1 LLTSYFQ
8 RRCFMKSIRPVVAI
22 LIAPFIV
29 WLLLA
34 LFISDETVIS
44 SQSGQ
49 GGMTPQAY
57 VPALMN
63 PEEPTPTPLPTPTP
77 TATPLPPPTTWLSYV
92 NWFRVQANL
101 TTVAENS
108 SWSNGGYLHGR
119 YMVKNDYIGHSED
132 PGNPWYTAEGLAAAQ
147 NGNVAVS
154 SSVSAS
160 DYSMINIWMTGP
172 FHAVGILDPKLHTTG
187 FGNYHEADG
196 GWQSGATLDVLRGR
210 GLVPASVTFPVRYP
224 RSDGQLWLLSYT
236 GGEYPN
242 PILGCGYSTPTGGPI
257 ILQLGTG
264 SLTPNVTA
272 YSLMQGST
280 PLTACVYDET
290 NYSFPG
296 DAPGQ
301 SLGRSV
307 LGSRDAIVM
316 IPQQPLQQGQI
327 YTVSITTN
335 GNTHTWSF
343 TAVAS
348 PVSVQEESSLI
359 EIR

>member
-1 LLTSYFQ
+1 
-8 RRCFMKSIRPVVAI
+8 MKSIRPIIAI

-29 WLLLA
+29 WLLLT
-34 LFISDETVIS
+34 LFVSDEMVVS
-44 SQSGQ
+44 LQAGQ

-63 PEEPTPTPLPTPTP
+63 PDEPTPTPMPTATP
-77 TATPLPPPTTWLSYV
+77 TATPLPPAPEWLSYV
-92 NWFRVQANL
+92 NLFRVEANL
-101 TTVAENS
+101 PIVGENS
-108 SWSNGGYLHGR
+108 SWSNGGNLHGR

-160 DYSMINIWMTGP
+160 DYSMINLWMTGP
-172 FHAVGILDPKLHTTG
+172 FHAVGIIDPKLHTSG
-187 FGNYHEADG
+187 FGHYHEAIG
-196 GWQSGATLDVLRGR
+196 TWRSGATLDVLRGR
-210 GLVPASVTFPVRYP
+210 GGVPGSVSYPVLYP
-224 RSDGQLWLLSYT
+224 RNGGQLWLLSYS

-242 PILGCGYSTPTGGPI
+242 PISGCGYSGTTGGPI
-257 ILQLGTG
+257 ILQLGSG
-264 SLTPNVTA
+264 GITPNVTA

-290 NYSFPG
+290 SYSFPG
-296 DAPGQ
+296 DSSGEA
-301 SLGRSV
+301 LGRSV
-307 LGSRDAIVM
+307 LGSRDAIIM
-316 IPQQPLQQGQI
+316 IPQLPLQQGQT

-343 TAVAS
+343 TAVTS
-348 PVSVQEESSLI
+348 PVSVPEETNLV

>member
-1 LLTSYFQ
+1 
-8 RRCFMKSIRPVVAI
+8 MKSIRPAVAL

-29 WLLLA
+29 WLLLT
-34 LFISDETVIS
+34 LFISDETMVS
-44 SQSGQ
+44 LQANQ

-63 PEEPTPTPLPTPTP
+63 PDEPTPTPLPTATP
-77 TATPLPPPTTWLSYV
+77 TATPLPPSPEWLSYV
-92 NWFRVQANL
+92 NLFRVQANL
-101 TTVAENS
+101 PTVGENS
-108 SWSNGGYLHGR
+108 SWSDGGYLHGR
-119 YMVKNDYIGHSED
+119 YMVKNNYIGHSED

-147 NGNVAVS
+147 SGNVAVS

-160 DYSMINIWMTGP
+160 DYSMINLWMVGP
-172 FHAVGILDPKLHTTG
+172 FHAVGIIDPKLHTTG

-210 GLVPASVTFPVRYP
+210 GSVPGSVTFPVRYP
-224 RSDGQLWLLSYT
+224 QDGGQLWLLSYT

-242 PILGCGYSTPTGGPI
+242 PVLGCGYTTPTGGPI
-257 ILQLGTG
+257 IIQLGTG
-264 SLTPNVTA
+264 SITPNVTA
-272 YSLMQGST
+272 YSLMHGST

-316 IPQQPLQQGQI
+316 IPQQPLQQGQT
-327 YTVSITTN
+327 YTVSLTTN
-335 GNTHTWSF
+335 GNTYTWSF
-343 TAVAS
+343 STVAS
-348 PVSVQEESSLI
+348 PVPGQEEAVPV